1 LAMECDVLILGSGL
15 AGIFS
20 ALHLPPGVRVIMVTK
35 GKVHEG
41 ATWLAQGGIA
51 AVVAPDDDLDL
62 HVRDTLEAGKGLC
75 NEEVVRTVVA
85 EGPARVAELI
95 EYGVKFSRAS
105 NGDYDLGMEGG
116 HSRRRVLHAA
126 DMTGRAIIQAL
137 LDDVE
142 RREGLSVLEERAGVN
157 LIVDGG
163 RCLGAY
169 VMDERTREIEP
180 FTAKATVVATG
191 GAGRVYL
198 LTSNPDVATGDG
210 IAMAYRAG
218 ACIANMEFFQF
229 HPTCLYKPGPATQRE
244 RSFLISETV
253 RGEGAVLRN
262 KNGDRFMEGVHPDM
276 ELAPRDVVARAID
289 MEMKRTGSD
298 HVYLDATGIKRKRL
312 VERFPNIYEKCFEFG
327 YDMADVPI
335 PVAPAA
341 HYCCGGIDTDMNG
354 RTSVPGLYAVG
365 ETACTGLHGANR
377 LASNSLL
384 EAVVFGSR
392 AAAAVADEVAAV
404 PAPGPGKPWVAPKAG
419 PHDAVEVAHDWDIIR
434 RIMRDYVGIVRSDMR
449 LAVATERLK
458 LIDRHVGEMYRVM
471 VLYPDMLELRN
482 ISGVARLIVRSALSR
497 KESRGLHYNI
507 DHPEPDD
514 VRFRRDTVVS
524 RDGRCEKR
532 IASFE

>member
-1 LAMECDVLILGSGL
+1 LTVECDVLIIGSGL

-20 ALHLPPGVRVIMVTK
+20 ALHLPPGLRVVIVTK
-35 GKVHEG
+35 GKIYEG
-41 ATWLAQGGIA
+41 STWLAQGGIA
-51 AVVAPDDDLDL
+51 AVVGPDDDLDL

-75 NEEVVRTVVA
+75 NEEVVRTVIA
-85 EGPARVAELI
+85 EGPARVRELI
-95 EYGVKFSRAS
+95 EYGVKFSKQS

-116 HSRRRVLHAA
+116 HSRRRVLHAD
-126 DMTGRAIIQAL
+126 DMTGQAIIEAL
-137 LDDVE
+137 LDDVAH
-142 RREGLSVLEERAGVN
+142 RDGLTVLEGRMGVN
-157 LIVDGG
+157 LIVEDG
-163 RCLGAY
+163 RCIGAY
-169 VMDERTREIEP
+169 VMDEGTRDIEP

-198 LTSNPDVATGDG
+198 LTSNPVVATGDG

-229 HPTCLYKPGPATQRE
+229 HPTCFYLPGPATPQE

-262 KNGDRFMEGVHPDM
+262 KNGERFMDGVHPDM
-276 ELAPRDVVARAID
+276 ELAPRDIVARAID

-298 HVYLDATGIKRKRL
+298 HVYLDATSIERKRL

-327 YDMADVPI
+327 YDMAEVPI

-341 HYCCGGIDTDMNG
+341 HYCCGGVSTDMKG
-354 RTSVPGLYAVG
+354 RSSVPGLYAVG

-384 EAVVFGSR
+384 EAVVFANR
-392 AAAAVADEVAAV
+392 AAAVIADEIGSV
-404 PAPGPGKPWVAPKAG
+404 PTPGPGEPWVAPKAG

-434 RIMRDYVGIVRSDMR
+434 RMMRDYVGIVRSDGR
-449 LAVATERLK
+449 LALAKDRLE
-458 LIDRHVGEMYRVM
+458 LIRRHVEEMYWCT

-482 ISGVARLIVRSALSR
+482 ISCTARLIVRSATTR
-497 KESRGLHYNI
+497 KESRGLHYNV

-514 VRFRRDTVVS
+514 ARFKRDTVVS
-524 RDGRCEKR
+524 LDERCAKTSVR
-532 IASFE
+532 FE

>member
-1 LAMECDVLILGSGL
+1 LAVECDVLILGSGL

-35 GKVHEG
+35 GKVYEG

-75 NEEVVRTVVA
+75 DEEVVRTVVA
-85 EGPARVAELI
+85 EGPARVRELI

-126 DMTGRAIIQAL
+126 DMTGRAIIKAL

-169 VMDERTREIEP
+169 VMDERTRE
-180 FTAKATVVATG
+180 
-191 GAGRVYL
+191 
-198 LTSNPDVATGDG
+198 
-210 IAMAYRAG
+210 M
-218 ACIANMEFFQF
+218 FFQF

-262 KNGDRFMEGVHPDM
+262 KDGDRFMEGVHPDM

-298 HVYLDATGIKRKRL
+298 HVYLDATAIKRKRL

-327 YDMADVPI
+327 YDMADVPV

-354 RTSVPGLYAVG
+354 RTNVTGLYAVG

-458 LIDRHVGEMYRVM
+458 LIDRHVGEMYRAM

-482 ISGVARLIVRSALSR
+482 ISSVARLIVRSALSR

-514 VRFRRDTVVS
+514 ARFRRDTVVS